1 MQKQIHTDEALPLLE
16 RAIHSKTMAPAFA
29 ALFERE
35 YPGREIKITRC
46 RVRQIYHK
54 PGKSCKITYQISY
67 QTAQNGPAD
76 QWIHGVMLAQKGK
89 LAKYTDGAPAQWPGC
104 GFWKPVMPWAEFGMV
119 LYAFPYD
126 PEMPNLGQ
134 LLESRWVCD
143 RVTEQ
148 LAHLSP
154 EEKWTCRAITAQP
167 MKYRFG
173 KSCLLRYRGTL
184 ENDAGQ
190 TRPLTFYGKTYNSE
204 KSRYVFEALREICQ
218 NPACHRGEL
227 NIPAPLAHID
237 EANTLWQEEWPGENV
252 TTVAKKTN
260 WSLFQTPD
268 FMEQVAALLAAL
280 HRIELTR
287 VKLRKGPTPERVRA
301 NVDEEIVKIL
311 PFLPERAE
319 QLIGLKDALN
329 RWALQGNGNIPLTT
343 IHGTFKLSQLLTR
356 EGKLGLVD
364 FDSLALGDPLYDAAE
379 FISSVDYLQIS
390 DELPPEVIRANI
402 ETFLRAYEQGSERP
416 CDRQR
421 LAFYVIAFLLGKI
434 HSSLKKVETAA
445 IDQLHRAFALLE
457 WWQEAL

>member
-1 MQKQIHTDEALPLLE
+1 MHTDESLPLLE

-29 ALFERE
+29 ALFQRE

-67 QTAQNGPAD
+67 QTAQNGIAD
-76 QWIHGVMLAQKGK
+76 QWIHGVMLAKKGK
-89 LAKYTDGAPAQWPGC
+89 LGKYADGAPAEWPGC
-104 GFWKPVMPWAEFGMV
+104 GFWKPVMPWPEYNMV

-126 PEMPNLGQ
+126 PDLPYLGQ
-134 LLESRWVCD
+134 LLESGWVRD
-143 RVTEQ
+143 KIAEQ
-148 LAHLSP
+148 LAHLNP
-154 EEKWTCRAITAQP
+154 EEKWTCRTITSQT

-173 KSCLLRYRGTL
+173 KSCLLRYHALL
-184 ENDAGQ
+184 ENSAGE
-190 TRPLTFYGKTYNSE
+190 TRSLTFYGKTYNSE

-218 NPACHRGEL
+218 APACHGGEL
-227 NIPAPLAHID
+227 NIPAPLAHLD
-237 EANTLWQEEWPGENV
+237 EANTLWQAEWPGQNV
-252 TTVAKKTN
+252 TTVARKNN

-268 FMEQVAALLAAL
+268 FMEQVAAMLAAL

-287 VKLRKGPTPERVRA
+287 VKLRKGPSPERVLA

-311 PFLPERAE
+311 PFLPERAK
-319 QLIGLKDALN
+319 QLTGLKDALN
-329 RWALQGNGNIPLTT
+329 RRALQWSGNVPVAT

-390 DELPPEVIRANI
+390 DELPPEMIRANI
-402 ETFLRAYEQGSERP
+402 ETFLRAYEQRSQRR

-434 HSSLKKVETAA
+434 HSSLKKVETTAV
-445 IDQLHRAFALLE
+445 DQLPRAFTLLE
-457 WWQEAL
+457 RWQSTL